1 MTAYSKTMAG
11 RMAAVDQRSFLTPAM
26 KTFLKSVDGK
36 TPSEQLLLNW
46 DDASDARRLL
56 QELVNFGFIELRAE
70 RWTNSQFPS
79 GFNSSADTVP
89 QPLLPAAGPAAGTVV
104 DDSPA
109 TASPP
114 TAELDAI
121 KEQMA
126 TFILTH
132 LPQHAVPVLKE
143 IEDIN
148 SHHKL
153 QAMLVGYANL
163 AHDAGRTGL
172 AHIKSLRSMLRA

>member
-11 RMAAVDQRSFLTPAM
+11 RMAAVDPKSFLTPAT

-46 DDASDARRLL
+46 HDTSDARRLL
-56 QELVNFGFIELRAE
+56 QDLVNFGFIELRAE
-70 RWTNSQFPS
+70 RWTNSQAPS
-79 GFNSSADTVP
+79 GFNSSYDTVA
-89 QPLLPAAGPAAGTVV
+89 QPLLPAAGPAAGTAV

-109 TASPP
+109 SASPP

-148 SHHKL
+148 SHYKL
-153 QAMLVGYANL
+153 HAMLQGYANL
-163 AHDAGRTGL
+163 ANDAGRTGL
-172 AHIKSLRSMLRA
+172 AHIKSLRGMLQA

>member
-11 RMAAVDQRSFLTPAM
+11 RMAAVDQKSFLTPAM

-46 DDASDARRLL
+46 GDASDARRLL
-56 QELVNFGFIELRAE
+56 QELVNFGFIEIRAE
-70 RWTNSQFPS
+70 RWTNSQAPS
-79 GFNSSADTVP
+79 SFNSSAHTLT
-89 QPLLPAAGPAAGTVV
+89 QPVLPAAGPVAGSAV
-104 DDSPA
+104 DNSPA
-109 TASPP
+109 TTSPP

-121 KEQMA
+121 KEEMA

-148 SHHKL
+148 SHQKL

-172 AHIKSLRSMLRA
+172 AHIKSLRGMLQA